1 MYSILTLFR
10 ICLIFTTK
18 MRLDMLISVILIKKH
33 VCYQNICLKLKIGIL
48 I

>member
-1 MYSILTLFR
+1 
-10 ICLIFTTK
+10 
-18 MRLDMLISVILIKKH
+18 MLISVILIKKH